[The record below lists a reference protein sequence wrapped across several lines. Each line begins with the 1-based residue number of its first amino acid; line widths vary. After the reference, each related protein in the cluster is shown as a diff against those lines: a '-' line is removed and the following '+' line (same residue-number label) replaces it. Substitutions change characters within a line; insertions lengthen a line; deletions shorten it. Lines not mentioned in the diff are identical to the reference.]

1 MSSARG
7 QRLELARIACYR
19 QRVTSRRII
28 GFVCVL
34 WGATACGPEV
44 RETRLGFYPAR
55 EPECS
60 LEFVQADAH
69 AYGPAGPWE
78 LVGYINISEKHSAN
92 PFSPKYRQI
101 VRARAC
107 SQGGEAV
114 TLLQAARRD
123 SRFDS
128 GSGVTY
134 GVLRHR
140 RPVPATTPF

>member
-1 MSSARG
+1 MPHGARVAHAAPDRSS
-7 QRLELARIACYR
+7 LPE
-19 QRVTSRRII
+19 
-28 GFVCVL
+28 F
-34 WGATACGPEV
+34 GPEV

-60 LEFVQADAH
+60 LEFVQADAR